1 MLEICI
7 VEGTI
12 KSSIN
17 IMTLGFRKEVF
28 LLSLAIQNENMKAG
42 RKIKMFAAASLFLSE
57 TYIEEKYNY
66 LL

>member
-12 KSSIN
+12 KSLIN
-17 IMTLGFRKEVF
+17 IMTLGFRKKVF
-28 LLSLAIQNENMKAG
+28 VLSLAIQNENMKAR

-66 LL
+66 ML